1 MEAVAQ
7 QKSSVSSLAYTL
19 LVKLLMEYDHQR
31 KIERKKTKAKKDAE
45 EALSKKMLHAD
56 YKYTEKIKRH
66 VQITTKVN
74 ILCLASLCYSN
85 CHLECTLQKSI
96 DD

>member
-19 LVKLLMEYDHQR
+19 LVKLLTEYDHQR
-31 KIERKKTKAKKDAE
+31 QIERKKRKAKKNAE

-56 YKYTEKIKRH
+56 YKYTEKVKRH
-66 VQITTKVN
+66 VQIVTIKHN
-74 ILCLASLCYSN
+74 ILCLALLCYPN
-85 CHLECTLQKSI
+85 CHLECTL
-96 DD
+96 